1 MSPAMASAPRERFG
15 RYELQERVGQGGM
28 AETWRARL
36 RGAAGVTKS
45 VLIKKV
51 LPEYANDE
59 AFVSMFISEAR
70 ISATLSH
77 GAIAQV
83 FDFGKVDGQ
92 YFLAM
97 ELVEGQPLNRILK
110 RALRSGY
117 HSLPVPIAVFIAMEM
132 CRGLH
137 YAHTRS
143 GEKGEPLGIVH
154 RDISPDNVLIG
165 YEGQVK
171 IVDFGIAKAR
181 SLRSFNTEPGVV
193 RGKYLFFSPEQA
205 RGEAVD
211 ARTDV
216 WATGVVLF
224 QMLCGR
230 LPLEG
235 QLHTVLRRLN
245 SGQPLPSPRQV
256 RSDIPVSLDSIIQQ
270 ALALQKDSRF
280 ESAHALGDA
289 LAGFLYTSTPR
300 FSPMSVAY
308 LLRELYRPDLE
319 ALGMNAQVPASFAE
333 EMSIWREVPPLPA
346 PTQHGVPALDLEPD
360 YRTEESGPVEVDD
373 AEKEAPA
380 PRATRV
386 GLFAEGSRSSQWV
399 AGVGLVVAA
408 VLAVVAVTRVG
419 SDLLAAAKEEARA
432 PGPPV
437 AQRIMPPALPPA
449 APVAVPSKPPA
460 AEEAPSRASEAM
472 VENADD
478 DEVSGSADTPDG
490 AAESTAGRSGV
501 VRPVSG
507 TRSGKVV
514 PAAGTGARGQTRH
527 AQAALLG
534 EAGNALAVS
543 PVTVGP
549 VHRVLTAGR
558 ALQREGKYTAARDSA
573 RECAQLEPGNAECY
587 LLLGAVEVKLGRIE
601 EGARNYH
608 RFLEL
613 APSDHPLASTVLRIL
628 QEYEAR

>member
-1 MSPAMASAPRERFG
+1 MASAPRERFG
-15 RYELQERVGQGGM
+15 RYELQERVGHGGM

-51 LPEYANDE
+51 LPEYADDE

-110 RALRSGY
+110 RALRSGF
-117 HSLPVPIAVFIAMEM
+117 HSLPVPIAVFVAMEM

-143 GEKGEPLGIVH
+143 DEKGEPLGIVH

-193 RGKYLFFSPEQA
+193 KGKYLFFSPEQA

-235 QLHTVLRRLN
+235 QVHTVLQRLN
-245 SGQPLPSPRQV
+245 NGQPLPSARQV
-256 RSDIPVSLDSIIQQ
+256 RPDIPVALDAILQK
-270 ALALQKDSRF
+270 ALAMKKESRF

-289 LAGFLYTSTPR
+289 LAGFLYSSSPR

-319 ALGMNAQVPASFAE
+319 ALGMDARVPTSFVE
-333 EMSIWREVPPLPA
+333 EVSLWREAPSLPA

-360 YRTEESGPVEVDD
+360 YRTKESGPVEMED
-373 AEKEAPA
+373 AAPA

-386 GLFAEGSRSSQWV
+386 GLFTEGGRGSQWV

-408 VLAVVAVTRVG
+408 VLAVVAVTWVG
-419 SDLLAAAKEEARA
+419 ADVLAAAREGARVH
-432 PGPPV
+432 GPSV
-437 AQRIMPPALPPA
+437 AQRIVPPAVPPA
-449 APVAVPSKPPA
+449 APARPPPA
-460 AEEAPSRASEAM
+460 VEAPPRVAGAAG
-472 VENADD
+472 ENAEDE
-478 DEVSGSADTPDG
+478 EVSGRADTPDD
-490 AAESTAGRSGV
+490 AAEAAAGRSGV
-501 VRPVSG
+501 ARPVSG
-507 TRSGKVV
+507 TPRTGKVV
-514 PAAGTGARGQTRH
+514 PAAGTVARGQTRP

-534 EAGNALAVS
+534 EAGTALS
-543 PVTVGP
+543 VTQVTSGP
-549 VHRVLTAGR
+549 AHRVLTAGR
-558 ALQREGKYTAARDSA
+558 AFQRDGKYTAARNSA
-573 RECAQLEPGNAECY
+573 RECVRLEPGNAECY
-587 LLLGAVEVKLGRIE
+587 LLMGAVEVKLGRTE

-628 QEYEAR
+628 QEYEAQ